1 MGFEVGGPTAIAG
14 AGVGCVLVRPLRSH
28 NLLLCGLQVAEQLFR
43 PLVFQLVHWF
53 TGNTQYESPD
63 TVSLLEAFLVRAD
76 LMHQ

>member
-1 MGFEVGGPTAIAG
+1 MGFEVGGPTTIAG
-14 AGVGCVLVRPLRSH
+14 AGMGRVLVRPLRSH
-28 NLLLCGLQVAEQLFR
+28 NLLCGLQVAEQLFR